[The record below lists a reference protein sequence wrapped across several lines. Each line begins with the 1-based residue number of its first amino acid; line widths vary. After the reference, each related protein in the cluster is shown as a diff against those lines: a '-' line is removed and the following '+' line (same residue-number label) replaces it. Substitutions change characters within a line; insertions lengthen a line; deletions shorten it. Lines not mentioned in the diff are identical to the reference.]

1 MTKASAIPFGGP
13 KQIYVPAAFEPEIRN
28 RILSGKSVAMI
39 ATELGAD
46 EARLRNYVGTRIERW
61 RTQGRA
67 PVRPEDGKTVVY
79 RRHLATNGE
88 LVLKPIRL
96 PYVTMHARVL
106 EARRGGSIGR

>member
-1 MTKASAIPFGGP
+1 MTKPSAIPFGGP

-28 RILSGKSVAMI
+28 RILSGKSVAVI

-46 EARLRNYVGTRIERW
+46 EARLRTYVNHRIERW

-67 PVRPEDGKTVVY
+67 PVRPDDGKIVVY
-79 RRHLATNGE
+79 RTVRNNTGE
-88 LVLKPIRL
+88 FVRKPIRL

-106 EARRGGSIGR
+106 EARAGR